1 MELSRKNK
9 PIVPCHPNVYNKP
22 TKSQAN
28 RTNGLEMVAERVFA
42 ARKDSLADALESW
55 TRPKAAD

>member
-1 MELSRKNK
+1 MSTISPL
-9 PIVPCHPNVYNKP
+9 
-22 TKSQAN
+22 KSQAK

-42 ARKDSLADALESW
+42 ARKNSHTDALESW

>member
-1 MELSRKNK
+1 MSTISPL
-9 PIVPCHPNVYNKP
+9 
-22 TKSQAN
+22 KSQAK
-28 RTNGLEMVAERVFA
+28 RTNGLEMVVERVFA